1 MNWKQT
7 LMLAGIATALT
18 LTTDSALAQ
27 QDRPNRQDRGN
38 RGNFDP
44 EQMRARMMERV
55 KEQLEI
61 KSDDE
66 WKIIQPRI
74 EKVMTARRDTF
85 AGGLGRM
92 LMGPPPGRGGDNNAP
107 DQGRRR
113 GFGAPANPEAEALQK
128 AIEAKASTEE
138 IKAKMAKLRESRKER
153 EAKLAQAQEEL
164 RKVLNLR
171 QEATAVLN
179 GWLD

>member
-7 LMLAGIATALT
+7 LMLAGVAAALT

-38 RGNFDP
+38 RANMDP

-55 KEQLEI
+55 KEQLDI

-74 EKVMTARRDTF
+74 EKVMEARRDSF
-85 AGGLGRM
+85 AGGMGRM
-92 LMGPPPGRGGDNNAP
+92 MGPPPGRGGDNNAP
-107 DQGRRR
+107 DQARRR
-113 GFGAPANPEAEALQK
+113 GFGGQANPEAEALQK
-128 AIEAKASTEE
+128 AIEAKASNEE
-138 IKAKMAKLRESRKER
+138 IKAKMAKLRDSRKER
-153 EAKLAQAQEEL
+153 QAKLVQAQDEL

-179 GWLD
+179 GWLE